1 MTLQILVKPE
11 STEGFDKE
19 KEIDNLRNTLLAE
32 EKLIG
37 EKKSLRLGRTQVNK
51 KHILVVSQYFYP
63 EQFRINDICCEW
75 VKKGYQVT
83 VLTGIPNYPQ
93 GKFYDG
99 YGFKKKRKEQWKG
112 IKLSEFPLFRE
123 ETILWD

>member
-37 EKKSLRLGRTQVNK
+37 EKEVAAT
-51 KHILVVSQYFYP
+51 
-63 EQFRINDICCEW
+63 
-75 VKKGYQVT
+75 
-83 VLTGIPNYPQ
+83 
-93 GKFYDG
+93 
-99 YGFKKKRKEQWKG
+99 
-112 IKLSEFPLFRE
+112 RE
-123 ETILWD
+123 DSGE